1 MKTSLVYALSGRV
14 GVLEINRE
22 DRHNALGADELEAL
36 DATLAL
42 VREDKNIRVLIVTGR
57 GDKTFCAGAALE
69 DLESG
74 RLSPAR
80 FQAAMQ
86 QLADLPVPTIARV
99 NGSVFG
105 GGVELA
111 LSCDFR
117 VGVRGLRLRVP
128 AAALGLCYPAQGIGR
143 FVAKLGA
150 NTARR
155 MLVAAETFAADE
167 LLRVGFFDYLVD
179 ADALDE
185 RTDELSQRLAALAP
199 LAVRAMKELI
209 IRVERQEANSGRA
222 EELSRICH
230 NSADL
235 QEGLAARR
243 EKRAPRFVGA

>member
-1 MKTSLVYALSGRV
+1 MKTSLIYAISDRI
-14 GVLEINRE
+14 GVLEIDRE

-36 DATLAL
+36 EATLAL
-42 VREDKNIRVLIVTGR
+42 VREDEAIRALIVTGR
-57 GDKTFCAGAALE
+57 GDKTFCAGAALD
-69 DLESG
+69 DLESA

-105 GGVELA
+105 GGAELA

-117 VGVRGLRLRVP
+117 VGVRGARLRVP
-128 AAALGLCYPAQGIGR
+128 AAAFGLCYPPQGIGR

-150 NTARR
+150 STARR
-155 MLVAAETFAADE
+155 MLVAAETFDADE

-179 ADALDE
+179 ADALDK
-185 RTDELSQRLAALAP
+185 RIGELSAHLAALAP
-199 LAVRAMKELI
+199 LAVRAMKELVI
-209 IRVERQEANSGRA
+209 QIERGGVDRRRA
-222 EELSRICH
+222 EELSRICQ

-235 QEGLAARR
+235 HEGLAARR
-243 EKRAPRFVGA
+243 EKRRPHFVGA